1 MTVFKRK
8 GSQTLRDSSRK
19 EFASPQLLV
28 TRAESRP
35 FSFLDRRVKWL
46 DKGLQNFI
54 NAVRQLGSSVGL
66 LSSAFQL
73 RARLAQI
80 LHLFQLNAA
89 ELFDDIH
96 KDASEPVWL
105 LKSRSKEEWRSRPTE
120 TRIRPTWDIQSDPES
135 MPDELELL
143 AEDLNTFLECLNQIP
158 EFSDEAV
165 NTSVTSFQ
173 NDLKYWASCLR
184 DFKGIRYRQLLQSS
198 LFDLNSINHPRP
210 VSMAFR

>member
-1 MTVFKRK
+1 LQ
-8 GSQTLRDSSRK
+8 S
-19 EFASPQLLV
+19 QLLV
-28 TRAESRP
+28 AELKSA
-35 FSFLDRRVKWL
+35 SLLDRRVKWL

-89 ELFDDIH
+89 ELFDD
-96 KDASEPVWL
+96 SEPVWL
-105 LKSRSKEEWRSRPTE
+105 LKSRSKEWRRRPTE

-173 NDLKYWASCLR
+173 DDLKYWASCLR
-184 DFKGIRYRQLLQSS
+184 DFKGIRYRQLQSS
-198 LFDLNSINHPRP
+198 IL
-210 VSMAFR
+210 

>member
-1 MTVFKRK
+1 M
-8 GSQTLRDSSRK
+8 QSR
-19 EFASPQLLV
+19 LLV
-28 TRAESRP
+28 AELKST
-35 FSFLDRRVKWL
+35 FSLLDRRVKWL

-96 KDASEPVWL
+96 KEASEPVWL
-105 LKSRSKEEWRSRPTE
+105 LKSRSKEWKRRHTE

-173 NDLKYWASCLR
+173 DDLKYWASCLR
-184 DFKGIRYRQLLQSS
+184 DFKGIRYCQLQSS
-198 LFDLNSINHPRP
+198 TL
-210 VSMAFR
+210 

>member
-1 MTVFKRK
+1 M
-8 GSQTLRDSSRK
+8 
-19 EFASPQLLV
+19 
-28 TRAESRP
+28 
-35 FSFLDRRVKWL
+35 
-46 DKGLQNFI
+46 
-54 NAVRQLGSSVGL
+54 RQLGSSVGL

-73 RARLAQI
+73 RARLAQL

-96 KDASEPVWL
+96 KDASEPIWL
-105 LKSRSKEEWRSRPTE
+105 LKSRRKEWRRRPTE
-120 TRIRPTWDIQSDPES
+120 AKIRPAWDIQSDPES

-173 NDLKYWASCLR
+173 NDLKYWSSCLR
-184 DFKGIRYRQLLQSS
+184 DFRGMHCYRLG
-198 LFDLNSINHPRP
+198 SI
-210 VSMAFR
+210 V